1 MSFIRFH
8 KLVKEFGGVRAVK
21 EIDLEIQKGEF
32 VTFLGP
38 SGCGKTTTL
47 RCLSGLETPEEGEI
61 WVGDKCLYSKKEMIN
76 LPAGDRGL
84 GLVFQ
89 NYALWPHMTVEQNV
103 GFALRKKKISQEEK
117 KAKILKVLDAMD
129 LNQYEQRFPHEL
141 SGGQQQRVALARM
154 VVNEPGIL
162 LFDEPLSN
170 LDAKLRMKL
179 RSELKRLHKDLG
191 ATSIYVTHDQVE
203 ALALSDKIVVMKE
216 GTIQQI
222 GTPYQVYHEPA
233 NLFVADFMGNP
244 ETNLIRVRTAAGG
257 VFVPAEDPECRLKT
271 PAAGDMQE
279 GREVILNVRPEDME
293 LVMAQEGNFSV
304 YAVQPMGS
312 EVMIHLRSRSGQ
324 LDIIV
329 KGPEENFLRF
339 KIEEKTDII
348 VKKGN
353 LYDPESGVLLESF
366 KDKNKKP

>member
-1 MSFIRFH
+1 MSFIRFN
-8 KLVKEFGGVRAVK
+8 KLVKEFDGVQAVK
-21 EIDLEIQKGEF
+21 GIDLVISKGEF

-47 RCLSGLETPEEGEI
+47 RCLSGLETPEGGDIMVGE
-61 WVGDKCLYSKKEMIN
+61 KCLFSKKDMIN
-76 LPAGDRGL
+76 IPAGNRGL

-89 NYALWPHMTVEQNV
+89 NYALWPHMTVGQNI
-103 GFALRKKKISQEEK
+103 GFALRKKKISSIEK
-117 KAKILKVLDAMD
+117 RGKIDKVLDAMD
-129 LNQYEQRFPHEL
+129 LVKYEKRFPHEL

-222 GTPYQVYHEPA
+222 GTPYEVYHEPV

-244 ETNLIRVRTAAGG
+244 ETNLINIKMASGNSILPVKDTQCSMKYTG
-257 VFVPAEDPECRLKT
+257 
-271 PAAGDMQE
+271 
-279 GREVILNVRPEDME
+279 EVSVSNKDEYVLNARPEDIDIE
-293 LVMAQEGNFSV
+293 SASDGDFFI
-304 YAVQPMGS
+304 YAIQPMGS
-312 EVMIHLRSRSGQ
+312 EVLVHLKSKSGV
-324 LDIIV
+324 LDLIA
-329 KGPEENFLRF
+329 KGPEELYLKLEVEDRVN
-339 KIEEKTDII
+339 I
-348 VKKGN
+348 VVRRGN
-353 LYDPESGVLLESF
+353 LYNSGTGIIMETF
-366 KDKNKKP
+366 KG